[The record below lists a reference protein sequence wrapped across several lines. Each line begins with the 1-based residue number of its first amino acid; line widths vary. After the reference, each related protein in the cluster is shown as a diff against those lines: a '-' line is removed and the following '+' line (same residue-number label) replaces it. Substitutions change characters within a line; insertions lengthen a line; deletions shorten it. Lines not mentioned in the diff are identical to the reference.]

1 MSKPKSRRRVLL
13 PAILATTLLAG
24 GGVGGFLWLGTGGS
38 SLSEET
44 QNDLDAGF
52 ASAQEEQT
60 EEQGND
66 TLEGLAGAF
75 KREQATKAQPTE
87 VEQPV
92 ENDSAES
99 LAVDTSMGE
108 LDAVPEVPADRY
120 AAADAPVE
128 PAPVPPLP
136 AVDDRYAALEPTEA
150 ADASL
155 EEMSDEPHG
164 ADELVARG
172 QSPVGALPAAEPM
185 ASTNPL
191 RGGSESASP
200 FGNDAPTSA
209 APSDGGQALPANNQA
224 AQNAFTT
231 PVAMPME
238 QTQGGYRQLETPV
251 EAPAPADNPLRTA
264 SVQPEPAGFDG
275 AQPLAAAQPIG
286 APPAEDGY
294 EPAPMDSAPI
304 QSAPIEPMVAEQDN
318 YRGGGF
324 SEPAAD
330 AFAAS
335 APVERAPEGASS
347 PMEAYDA
354 QPSYGQSGGAQ
365 PVEAQP
371 SYESQNSFTSQP
383 ATMPS
388 GAAIDEGTGRP
399 GERALEGPQRPSL
412 VLQKFAPEEIQVGK
426 QCKFVIKVRNIGQR
440 PADNV
445 VVEDEVPQGTRLV
458 AAQPQ
463 AETSGPSLAWQ
474 LGTLSPGEERTME
487 VELMPTEEGEIGSVA
502 KVTFASHASAKTR
515 CTRPQLALRMS
526 APGEVLIGRQQRIT
540 IELHNPGT
548 GDATNVMLLENV
560 PENVRHQAGPALELE
575 VGTLRAGETRRLE
588 LVLTAEKPGVV
599 QNVLTARA
607 DGNLQVQQQVDFEVI
622 SPALSVSVDG
632 PSRRYLERQ
641 ATYTVNVDNPG
652 TAPAKDVQLV
662 TKLPKGMQFV
672 RANNLGEYDVATHS
686 VYWSLAELPQGQQG
700 SVELVAMPIQSGDH
714 AIEVEGRAREGLED
728 RTTQPV
734 RIEGLAA
741 IMFEVH
747 DAQDPIEVGGST
759 SYEIRVVNQGSKAAS
774 NVQVTALIP
783 PGMTVTGA
791 QGETRHHVEAE
802 GVVFEPLARLA
813 PKADTVY
820 RVDVQG
826 KKPGDQRVLVEVRTD
841 DITQPVRKEESTRVF
856 GEE

>member
-13 PAILATTLLAG
+13 SAILATGLMGG
-24 GGVGGFLWLGTGGS
+24 GGVGGYLWLHGGGAT
-38 SLSEET
+38 LSEQAQT
-44 QNDLDAGF
+44 DLDAGF
-52 ASAQEEQT
+52 ASAQEEP
-60 EEQGND
+60 EGND
-66 TLEGLAGAF
+66 TLDGLASAF
-75 KREQATKAQPTE
+75 KRKQAHREPPSETA
-87 VEQPV
+87 
-92 ENDSAES
+92 A
-99 LAVDTSMGE
+99 A
-108 LDAVPEVPADRY
+108 DAVASAPIETPVPSFDELPEVPAGDRY
-120 AAADAPVE
+120 ASLDTPVE
-128 PAPVPPLP
+128 AAPVPELP
-136 AVDDRYAALEPTEA
+136 AVDDRYAAMEPTDA
-150 ADASL
+150 APEMA
-155 EEMSDEPHG
+155 EEPRS

-172 QSPVGALPAAEPM
+172 QSPIDSMPMAEPLPG
-185 ASTNPL
+185 SNPL
-191 RGGSESASP
+191 RGGAADGGSP
-200 FGNDAPTSA
+200 FGNAPI
-209 APSDGGQALPANNQA
+209 GGDESLPANNPA
-224 AQNAFTT
+224 AQNAFAA
-231 PVAMPME
+231 PVAMPMAGS
-238 QTQGGYRQLETPV
+238 QDNYRQLQAPV
-251 EAPAPADNPLRTA
+251 AAPAPAENPLRA
-264 SVQPEPAGFDG
+264 AAAPPEPAPFGG
-275 AQPLAAAQPIG
+275 AQPMAAAQPIA
-286 APPAEDGY
+286 APSEEEESY
-294 EPAPMDSAPI
+294 EPAPIESAPMGA
-304 QSAPIEPMVAEQDN
+304 APIEPMVAANTD
-318 YRGGGF
+318 YRGGGGFAEPSGDSF
-324 SEPAAD
+324 STPEPTPSEEPAA
-330 AFAAS
+330 
-335 APVERAPEGASS
+335 
-347 PMEAYDA
+347 METYN
-354 QPSYGQSGGAQ
+354 AQ
-365 PVEAQP
+365 PVSDQP
-371 SYESQNSFTSQP
+371 NYDSQRSFTSQP
-383 ATMPS
+383 ATMPN

-399 GERALEGPQRPSL
+399 GERALEGAQRPSL

-426 QCKFVIKVRNIGQR
+426 ECKFVIKVRNIGQR

-445 VVEDEVPQGTRLV
+445 VVEDEVPAGTRFV
-458 AAQPQ
+458 DAQPQ
-463 AETSGPSLAWQ
+463 AEASGSTLAWQ

-502 KVTFASHASAKTR
+502 KVTFASHASAKSR

-548 GDATNVMLLENV
+548 GDATNVMLLETV

-588 LVLTAEKPGVV
+588 LVLTAEKPGQVS
-599 QNVLTARA
+599 NVLTARA
-607 DGNLQVQQQVDFEVI
+607 DGNLQVQQEVQFEVI
-622 SPALSVSVDG
+622 SPALAVKVDG

-641 ATYTVNVDNPG
+641 ATYTVSVDNPG

-672 RANNLGEYDVATHS
+672 RANNLGEYDAATHS
-686 VYWSLAELPQGQQG
+686 VYWSLAELPEGQQG
-700 SVELVAMPIQSGDH
+700 TVELVAMPIQSGDH

-759 SYEIRVVNQGSKAAS
+759 SYEIRVVNQGSKAAA

-826 KKPGDQRVLVEVRTD
+826 KKPGDQRVLVEVRTE
-841 DITQPVRKEESTRVF
+841 DIAQPIRKEESTRVF
-856 GEE
+856 GDE